1 MSRISGSSL
10 GTYPRTE
17 LYITK
22 NEKSEKKDTVSGTP
36 PTSPADRLEKSAPVD
51 AGVYSPVRFEKT
63 AGQSGIVPK
72 ERTGSD
78 LKILHAAIEQ
88 SQITV
93 SRFKEM
99 VASLLYQQAEYRAG
113 KTISLTDLDLTA
125 IGVPKAAADE
135 LVRLS
140 GKYGNVEAAG
150 AVGQDDY
157 FGVDAT
163 AKRIFDFAVSLSGGD
178 PETMEMLK
186 GVVQKAFK
194 ECEKLF
200 GGTLPDISY
209 QTLDRVNSLF
219 CDFEKQSQSPAGE

>member
-10 GTYPRTE
+10 GAHTRAEQYT
-17 LYITK
+17 TK
-22 NEKSEKKDTVSGTP
+22 SGKKNTVSDA
-36 PTSPADRLEKSAPVD
+36 PAAPLTDRLEKSASVD
-51 AGVYSPVRFEKT
+51 AGTYSPTRLEKT
-63 AGQSGIVPK
+63 AEQGSGVPK

-88 SQITV
+88 SQKTV

-99 VASLLYQQAEYRAG
+99 VASLLRQQAEYHTG
-113 KTISLTDLDLTA
+113 KAFSLANVDLTA
-125 IGVPKAAADE
+125 IGAPKAAADE
-135 LVRLS
+135 LARLS
-140 GKYGNVEAAG
+140 EKYGNVEGVG

-186 GVVQKAFK
+186 GVIQKTFK

-209 QTLDRVNSLF
+209 QTLDKINSLF
-219 CDFEKQSQSPAGE
+219 CDFEKQS